1 VLRTRLSIKWHQNWL
16 LVATDDRG
24 QLDGDQAGPAG
35 RFARA
40 QADHNGGRAR
50 RARASEQERVR
61 EAVADQLV
69 PAALLSARLRAQA
82 RLLPPRHG
90 HAPLGPRPFQA
101 DQQRRRRRQVA
112 ADGVRGRSAQPRSTR
127 VHSGLWILCCLN
139 DARLMLT

>member
-1 VLRTRLSIKWHQNWL
+1 MLRTRLPPKRHPRRL
-16 LVATDDRG
+16 LVAANDRG
-24 QLDGDQAGPAG
+24 QLDGDQAGPEG
-35 RFARA
+35 RLARA

-50 RARASEQERVR
+50 GARASEQDRVR

-69 PAALLSARLRAQA
+69 PAALLSARVRAEA

-90 HAPLGPRPFQA
+90 HAPLGPRPLQA
-101 DQQRRRRRQVA
+101 HQQRRRRRQIA

-139 DARLMLT
+139 NAILMLR